1 MDPRL
6 VILSRGPGLYSTTR
20 LMEESQRYGF
30 STRIIDPMSI
40 TTAVDGEGG
49 RIYYKGWPVEA
60 DAVIPRIGFSITRPG
75 ASIVRQFERLG
86 SIVHNT
92 ADAILLSRDKI
103 AATQVMAECGL
114 PVPKTIRVASMN
126 DCMYALRAICS
137 YPLVIK
143 ASEGT
148 QGSSVF
154 LIDDEARAISLLS
167 QMFERGMRPLVQEY
181 IGESHGRD
189 VRVIVV
195 RGRVVA
201 SMVRKARGS
210 EFRSNFHLGGSV
222 EAVSLTSDQT
232 NVAVKAANE
241 LGLDVAGVDMLESA
255 SGPLLLEANSSPGL
269 EGIERAT
276 GINVAARI
284 VSSLRARVREASE
297 AAEEIRDALEKGTNN
312 LGHATESD

>member
-1 MDPRL
+1 
-6 VILSRGPGLYSTTR
+6 
-20 LMEESQRYGF
+20 MEESQRYGF

-40 TTAVDGEGG
+40 TTAVDDEGG

-92 ADAILLSRDKI
+92 ADSILLSRDKI

-126 DCMYALRAICS
+126 DCMYALRAIGG

-154 LIDDEARAISLLS
+154 LIDDEVRAISLLS

-181 IGESHGRD
+181 VEESHGRD

-201 SMVRKARGS
+201 SMMRKARGS

-222 EAVSLTSDQT
+222 EAVSLTSDQA
-232 NVAVKAANE
+232 NVAIKAADE

-276 GINVAARI
+276 GVNVAARI

-297 AAEEIRDALEKGTNN
+297 AAEDMRNTLEKDAKN
-312 LGHATESD
+312 LGRAAESD

>member
-1 MDPRL
+1 
-6 VILSRGPGLYSTTR
+6 
-20 LMEESQRYGF
+20 MEESQRYGF

-40 TTAVDGEGG
+40 TTAVDDEGG

-92 ADAILLSRDKI
+92 ADSILLSRDKI

-126 DCMYALRAICS
+126 DCMYALRAIGG

-154 LIDDEARAISLLS
+154 LIDDEVRAISLLS

-181 IGESHGRD
+181 VEESHGRD

-222 EAVSLTSDQT
+222 EAVSLTSDQA
-232 NVAVKAANE
+232 NVAIKAADE

-276 GINVAARI
+276 GVNVAARI

-297 AAEEIRDALEKGTNN
+297 AAEDMRNTLEKDAKN
-312 LGHATESD
+312 LGRAAESD

>member
-1 MDPRL
+1 
-6 VILSRGPGLYSTTR
+6 V
-20 LMEESQRYGF
+20 
-30 STRIIDPMSI
+30 
-40 TTAVDGEGG
+40 
-49 RIYYKGWPVEA
+49 A

-92 ADAILLSRDKI
+92 AGAILLSRDKI

-126 DCMYALRAICS
+126 DCMYALRAIGS

-154 LIDDEARAISLLS
+154 LMDDEARAISLLS
-167 QMFERGMRPLVQEY
+167 QMFDRGMRPLVQEY
-181 IGESHGRD
+181 IEESHGRD

-201 SMVRKARGS
+201 SMMRKARGS

-222 EAVSLTSDQT
+222 EAVSLTSDQA

-276 GINVAARI
+276 GVNVAARI

-297 AAEEIRDALEKGTNN
+297 AAEEMRDTLGKNVNN
-312 LGHATESD
+312 PRWATESD